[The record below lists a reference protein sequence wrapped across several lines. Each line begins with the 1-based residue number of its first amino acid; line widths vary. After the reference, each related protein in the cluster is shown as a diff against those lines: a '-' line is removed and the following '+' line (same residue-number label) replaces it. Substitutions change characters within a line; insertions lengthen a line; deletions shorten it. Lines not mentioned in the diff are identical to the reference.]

1 MARKFLAGFSSRLR
15 LLALVLVVP
24 FVLGAC
30 TGGALAPGLV
40 ASMDSPGATLNRSE
54 ALNLINQFRSSRGVA
69 PLRADTGLDARAQAL
84 ADQYAANGSR
94 PAKPQNG
101 IVHMAL
107 SAGYSNFAE
116 TFSGWRGRPEEAS
129 AIANA
134 TASTAGI
141 AVAYAPNS
149 TYGVHWVL
157 LLGAPG
163 VPLTPVPANR

>member
-15 LLALVLVVP
+15 LLALVLVAP
-24 FVLGAC
+24 FVLSAC

-40 ASMDSPGATLNRSE
+40 ARMDSPGASLDRAE

-69 PLRADTGLDARAQAL
+69 PLRADASLDAQAQAL
-84 ADQYAANGSR
+84 ANQYARNGTR
-94 PAKPQNG
+94 PAKPRDG
-101 IVHMAL
+101 IIHMGL
-107 SAGYSNFAE
+107 SAGYSNFAD
-116 TFSGWRGRPEEAS
+116 TFSGWRGHSDEAN

-157 LLGAPG
+157 LMGAPD
-163 VPLTPVPANR
+163 VPLMPVPANR